1 MDNIVVMNSQIMRH
15 IARLNDLCEY
25 IYNIIYF
32 YQLVGSL
39 IQFNNSCFKKLILY
53 MRV

>member
-25 IYNIIYF
+25 IYIF
-32 YQLVGSL
+32 LSVSCRF
-39 IQFNNSCFKKLILY
+39 FNTA
-53 MRV
+53 

>member
-1 MDNIVVMNSQIMRH
+1 MYFCYKMDNIVVMNSQIMRH

-25 IYNIIYF
+25 IYGTYF

-39 IQFNNSCFKKLILY
+39 IQFN
-53 MRV
+53 

>member
-25 IYNIIYF
+25 IYNIFLSISWF
-32 YQLVGSL
+32 
-39 IQFNNSCFKKLILY
+39 FNT
-53 MRV
+53 V